1 MRTTTTRLILLLA
14 GVLLAGCAKKLPPPS
29 PPPVAPTPPAAPA
42 PKQNLIVLLPEPDGK
57 VGAVTVTNQ
66 AGTAQ
71 LDQAYAAVR
80 VENST
85 VAPQAMTVDEGRVRQ
100 LFGGVLDAL
109 PLAQVRFQLY
119 FEQATDRL
127 VPESAAMLADVVRA
141 IRERRSTDV
150 SVVGHTDTTGDS
162 KLNYELGLRRARAV
176 AELLKQSGAAA
187 SVLNAAS
194 HGESDL
200 LVKTGDN
207 VAEPKNRRVE
217 IVVR

>member
-1 MRTTTTRLILLLA
+1 MRWTLLLA
-14 GVLLAGCAKKLPPPS
+14 AVLLGGCAKKLPPPS
-29 PPPVAPTPPAAPA
+29 PPPSPPVAQA
-42 PKQNLIVLLPEPDGK
+42 PKQNLIVLLPETDGK
-57 VGAVTVTNQ
+57 VGRVTVTNQ
-66 AGTAQ
+66 AGTVQ
-71 LDQAYAAVR
+71 LEHPYAAAR
-80 VENST
+80 VENSS
-85 VAPQAMTVDEGRVRQ
+85 VAPEVVTIDEGRVRQ

-119 FEQATDRL
+119 FQQATDQL

-176 AELLKQSGAAA
+176 VELLQQSGAEA

-200 LVKTGDN
+200 LVQTGDN

>member
-1 MRTTTTRLILLLA
+1 MRWTLLLA
-14 GVLLAGCAKKLPPPS
+14 AVLLGGCAKKLPPPS
-29 PPPVAPTPPAAPA
+29 PPPSPPVAQA
-42 PKQNLIVLLPEPDGK
+42 PKQNLIVLLPETDGK
-57 VGAVTVTNQ
+57 VGRVTVTNQ
-66 AGTAQ
+66 AGTVQ
-71 LDQAYAAVR
+71 LEHPYAAAR
-80 VENST
+80 VDNSS
-85 VAPQAMTVDEGRVRQ
+85 VAPEVVTIDEGRVRQ

-119 FEQATDRL
+119 FQQATDQL
-127 VPESAAMLADVVRA
+127 VPESAAMLVDVVRA

-176 AELLKQSGAAA
+176 VELLQQSGAEA

-200 LVKTGDN
+200 LVQTGDN

>member
-1 MRTTTTRLILLLA
+1 MRWTLLLA
-14 GVLLAGCAKKLPPPS
+14 AVLLGGCAKKLPPPS
-29 PPPVAPTPPAAPA
+29 PPPSPPVAQA
-42 PKQNLIVLLPEPDGK
+42 PKQNLIVLLPETDGK
-57 VGAVTVTNQ
+57 VGRVTVTNQ
-66 AGTAQ
+66 AGTVQ
-71 LDQAYAAVR
+71 LEHPYAAAR
-80 VENST
+80 AENSS
-85 VAPQAMTVDEGRVRQ
+85 VAPEAVTIDEGRVRQ

-119 FEQATDRL
+119 FQQATDQL

-176 AELLKQSGAAA
+176 VELLQQSGAEA

-200 LVKTGDN
+200 LVQTGDN